1 MDMEDTSKLKIFTG
15 NSHPALAKEIS
26 DYIGVPLGK
35 AICGKFNNGEIQV
48 MINESVRGK
57 DCFIIQPTGAPVNDN
72 LMEMLI
78 MIDALKRASARH
90 ITCVV
95 PYYGYARQ
103 DRKTRGREP
112 ISSKL
117 VADLMSAAGAT
128 RVVTM
133 DLHAGQI
140 QGFFNVPVDHLMSA
154 SLLAD
159 YVKSKNL
166 ENLTIVSPDL
176 GGVTRAR
183 ELADRVGAPIAIIEK
198 RRPEP
203 GVAKVMNIIGDVKD
217 RNCFVVDDIVDTA
230 GSLCE
235 GAKALAEA
243 GDPEAIAE
251 RDAML
256 AKDAEARKRKK
267 KRYAERMANDPEYAE
282 KIRQRQR
289 AYNKAHADKRKADYA
304 DLIKRAETDPEAARK
319 LAEIR
324 AYQSR
329 KTVERYQNL
338 VERAKT
344 DPAAAEKLAQKRQKQ
359 NESAKA
365 AYNHLKEQAKT
376 DPEAAKKL
384 EERRSKQRKATNKYL
399 EKRKNNVQE
408 DNAA

>member
-15 NSHPALAKEIS
+15 TAHLALAKEIS

-35 AICGKFNNGEIQV
+35 AICGRFNNGEIQV

-78 MIDALKRASARH
+78 MVDALKRASARH
-90 ITCVV
+90 ITVVV

-117 VADLMSAAGAT
+117 VADLMSTAGVT

-203 GVAKVMNIIGDVKD
+203 GVAKVMNIIGNVEGKT
-217 RNCFVVDDIVDTA
+217 CLLLDDMVDTA
-230 GSLCE
+230 GSLCGAAKAIVE
-235 GAKALAEA
+235 VGGAKEVYACASHGVLSGPAIDRINDSVIDELLLLDSIPYPKDKPACDKIHYLPVAPMFAEA
-243 GDPEAIAE
+243 IN
-251 RDAML
+251 RI
-256 AKDAEARKRKK
+256 
-267 KRYAERMANDPEYAE
+267 Y
-282 KIRQRQR
+282 
-289 AYNKAHADKRKADYA
+289 
-304 DLIKRAETDPEAARK
+304 
-319 LAEIR
+319 
-324 AYQSR
+324 
-329 KTVERYQNL
+329 
-338 VERAKT
+338 
-344 DPAAAEKLAQKRQKQ
+344 
-359 NESAKA
+359 
-365 AYNHLKEQAKT
+365 
-376 DPEAAKKL
+376 
-384 EERRSKQRKATNKYL
+384 EEMSISSL
-399 EKRKNNVQE
+399 FE
-408 DNAA
+408 